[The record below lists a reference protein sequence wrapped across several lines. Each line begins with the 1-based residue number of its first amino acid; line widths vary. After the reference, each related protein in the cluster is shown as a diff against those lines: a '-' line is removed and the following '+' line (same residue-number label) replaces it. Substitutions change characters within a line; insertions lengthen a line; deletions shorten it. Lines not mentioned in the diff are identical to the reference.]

1 MRDRVDLDEDG
12 DGPQAGSSSSSSS
25 SSAPISYL
33 LLFVLCI
40 IPLLS
45 VRWRAAVKSS
55 PPSTSSTAAGNRVST
70 NPPPPGNSLP
80 SFVAIGGGGGG
91 NSGRNRWSK
100 TKSPP
105 NAPSMIT
112 KVIAAVRRPAP
123 SSPSPKITKSSSSP
137 LSSLYHKSSSNWFA
151 PPPPP
156 PPRKG
161 RKASSSPAMASK
173 SSGGGGGSSSPPS
186 LPPPAFVQPPTT
198 FVKSRGGVM
207 PKSVTRN
214 SKEDVVSMTGFLGTE
229 GSNVDVDLLVLMTH
243 IQSACKHIAAVL
255 ASPTELQASLSDSSF
270 SYAAERDA
278 PKPLDI
284 IANNIMKAA
293 LRSSGKVA
301 AIASEEEDAAI
312 WFGEGP
318 FVVVFDPLDGSRN
331 IDASIP
337 TGTIFGI
344 YRKLPEADQLPLPE
358 KATVNVMQR
367 GERLVAAGYALYSSA
382 TVMCISVGSGL
393 YGFTLDHSIGEFVYS
408 HHDIRIPER
417 GQIYSVNDARYFD
430 WPSGLRRY
438 IDNIRQGK
446 SQTRKKYSA
455 RYICSLVADLHRT
468 ILYGGLAMNPRSHLR
483 LVYEANPLSYLVEQ
497 GGGKGT
503 DGKRRI
509 LEINPIKLHQ
519 RLPLFLGSMADIAEL
534 VSYGDVQQLEN
545 PGYEV

>member
-1 MRDRVDLDEDG
+1 
-12 DGPQAGSSSSSSS
+12 
-25 SSAPISYL
+25 
-33 LLFVLCI
+33 
-40 IPLLS
+40 
-45 VRWRAAVKSS
+45 
-55 PPSTSSTAAGNRVST
+55 
-70 NPPPPGNSLP
+70 
-80 SFVAIGGGGGG
+80 
-91 NSGRNRWSK
+91 
-100 TKSPP
+100 
-105 NAPSMIT
+105 
-112 KVIAAVRRPAP
+112 
-123 SSPSPKITKSSSSP
+123 
-137 LSSLYHKSSSNWFA
+137 
-151 PPPPP
+151 
-156 PPRKG
+156 
-161 RKASSSPAMASK
+161 
-173 SSGGGGGSSSPPS
+173 
-186 LPPPAFVQPPTT
+186 
-198 FVKSRGGVM
+198 M
-207 PKSVTRN
+207 PKSVMRN

>member
-33 LLFVLCI
+33 LLFLLCI

-55 PPSTSSTAAGNRVST
+55 PHSTSSTAAGNRVST
-70 NPPPPGNSLP
+70 NPPPSGNSLP

-91 NSGRNRWSK
+91 GNNGRNRWSK

-137 LSSLYHKSSSNWFA
+137 LSSLYHKSPSNWFA

-156 PPRKG
+156 PARKG

-173 SSGGGGGSSSPPS
+173 SSGGGGSSSPPS
-186 LPPPAFVQPPTT
+186 LPPAAFVQPPTT

-207 PKSVTRN
+207 PKSVARN

-344 YRKLPEADQLPLPE
+344 YRKLPETDQLPLPE

-417 GQIYSVNDARYFD
+417 GGFS
-430 WPSGLRRY
+430 S
-438 IDNIRQGK
+438 
-446 SQTRKKYSA
+446 
-455 RYICSLVADLHRT
+455 SLLC
-468 ILYGGLAMNPRSHLR
+468 ILWNNH
-483 LVYEANPLSYLVEQ
+483 
-497 GGGKGT
+497 
-503 DGKRRI
+503 
-509 LEINPIKLHQ
+509 
-519 RLPLFLGSMADIAEL
+519 
-534 VSYGDVQQLEN
+534 
-545 PGYEV
+545 

>member
-1 MRDRVDLDEDG
+1 MLDSPVYLVVLIAWRLLDTLVVEKLKKLHSNL
-12 DGPQAGSSSSSSS
+12 QHFSLKEVSS
-25 SSAPISYL
+25 
-33 LLFVLCI
+33 
-40 IPLLS
+40 
-45 VRWRAAVKSS
+45 
-55 PPSTSSTAAGNRVST
+55 
-70 NPPPPGNSLP
+70 
-80 SFVAIGGGGGG
+80 
-91 NSGRNRWSK
+91 
-100 TKSPP
+100 
-105 NAPSMIT
+105 
-112 KVIAAVRRPAP
+112 
-123 SSPSPKITKSSSSP
+123 
-137 LSSLYHKSSSNWFA
+137 
-151 PPPPP
+151 
-156 PPRKG
+156 
-161 RKASSSPAMASK
+161 
-173 SSGGGGGSSSPPS
+173 
-186 LPPPAFVQPPTT
+186 PPTT

-255 ASPTELQASLSDSSF
+255 ASPTELQASLLDSSF

-344 YRKLPEADQLPLPE
+344 YRKVPEADQLPLPE

-430 WPSGLRRY
+430 WPSGLQRY